1 MALFCE
7 LISKWWF
14 SLNHEAGIVSAITNG
29 FRNLQDV
36 KSLTSFNFLKL
47 PITFLE
53 TDAANK
59 SKLPCGNSKT
69 FCSSMNRYPV
79 FGVWMQGL
87 GRMFL
92 RHLRRTR
99 LLVHVVDASNP
110 DPVQDYTVLREVS
123 LVSVCIIE

>member
-1 MALFCE
+1 MV
-7 LISKWWF
+7 F
-14 SLNHEAGIVSAITNG
+14 SLNYEAGIVSAITNG
-29 FRNLQDV
+29 FH
-36 KSLTSFNFLKL
+36 KSSRCRILDILKF
-47 PITFLE
+47 PKV
-53 TDAANK
+53 ANT
-59 SKLPCGNSKT
+59 SKLLCGNSKT
-69 FCSSMNRYPV
+69 SGSSINRYPV
-79 FGVWMQGL
+79 YGVWMQGL